1 MDEVLQRS
9 FVYGLCTTAILS
21 PTLQYYLPDRGRR
34 WLRLFKKPVLT
45 AMLLY
50 LFYAAIPTD
59 RRDLYS
65 ILDVDVMA
73 SKNDILQAY
82 RTVSKKFHP
91 DKVAAAEASGSAVPQ
106 RPTGFSKMTN
116 EEFFM
121 EIKKAQ
127 EVLMSD
133 TRRSNY
139 DRFGDYKYGDI
150 DEKTT
155 MIVVCLALVSHLL
168 CFCVGFLVSYPK
180 HVTFARQ
187 IYVVYNLA
195 MFCNELQLRFV
206 ENGDSLAFLPYVS
219 SLVPFERVHFFRS
232 LFPCVLCASL
242 CLSKWNFSDNPAKR
256 LALLKALLS
265 TNRVLTERTQELI
278 RVTAYLKTMGT
289 PSTAAIKTQQQQ
301 VTHLKSAA
309 LRARFSGQ
317 EMPVVPTA
325 EEAAEQAGKEKDKAS
340 SQRPSQSE
348 NKPASATQKDKKD
361 IAEWGDFTNTLNE
374 EQKELFKRM
383 VADQYRK
390 TEAEEQARE
399 SNRRRFDINWGQV
412 LMWVCI
418 LYVWIYYK

>member
-1 MDEVLQRS
+1 MDEVLRQS
-9 FVYGLCTTAILS
+9 FVYGLCTTSLLS
-21 PTLQYYLPDRGRR
+21 PTLYYYLPDRGRK

-59 RRDLYS
+59 RRDLYT

-91 DKVAAAEASGSAVPQ
+91 DKVAAAEASGGAVPQ
-106 RPTGFSKMTN
+106 RPSGFAKMTN

-139 DRFGDYKYGDI
+139 DRFGDYKYGET

-155 MIVVCLALVSHLL
+155 IIVVCLSLVSHLL
-168 CFCVGFLVSYPK
+168 CFCVGFLVSYPR

-195 MFCNELQLRFV
+195 MFCNELQIRFV

-242 CLSKWNFSDNPAKR
+242 CLAKWNFSDSPAKR

-301 VTHLKSAA
+301 MNHLKSAA
-309 LRARFSGQ
+309 LRARFAGQ
-317 EMPVVPTA
+317 EMPVAPGA
-325 EEAAEQAGKEKDKAS
+325 EETAEQAKETDKAGA
-340 SQRPSQSE
+340 QSA
-348 NKPASATQKDKKD
+348 NKLTGAQPKDKKD
-361 IAEWGDFTNTLNE
+361 IAEWEDFTNTLNE